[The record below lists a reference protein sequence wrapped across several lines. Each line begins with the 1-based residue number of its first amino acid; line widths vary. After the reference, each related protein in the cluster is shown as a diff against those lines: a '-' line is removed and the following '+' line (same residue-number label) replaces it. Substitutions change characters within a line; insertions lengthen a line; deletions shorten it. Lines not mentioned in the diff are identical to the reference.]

1 MRKNPAAA
9 FGSRDRKKATAG
21 LKRTGASRSGV
32 AGARKKKNN
41 QAKRAKQTAA
51 DTYQRLRLAKDAGK
65 KLTKTQEKALA
76 KHEAAFYAS
85 RGLTVQEA
93 HQKAR
98 NFDRAE
104 KARGRVLGRILGPS
118 GFAHAVKISRADGR
132 PFNRADVA
140 AWLQLG
146 WKVAPAGTVAG
157 RVGSGAIPG
166 VIMGPDDFA
175 FSNPDTLG
183 PSGLAR
189 ALILV
194 GRVTRDLVDDLAAD
208 GYDVAAAPKKLRE
221 AVHRNPAPAPAQKAV
236 YAALVAAFKKRQALR
251 VDELAEKIRKPL
263 AAVSE
268 AVGRLQEL
276 GLVHEYGRD
285 LFGACYAPGAPSR
298 GLFDNPAPG
307 RKAEKKAKAW
317 YQMERLETG
326 AKTIRLPDTVEAV
339 EIGKIISITYESDKY
354 DGRKRLWKHDVTG
367 DRTLHISTD
376 GKVMVVLP
384 GFKITKRG
392 IEG

>member
-1 MRKNPAAA
+1 MKNPAAA

-21 LKRTGASRSGV
+21 LKRASRSGV

-51 DTYQRLRLAKDAGK
+51 DTYQRLHLAKEAGK
-65 KLTKTQEKALA
+65 KLTKAQEKALA

-85 RGLTVQEA
+85 RGLTTAEA
-93 HQKAR
+93 RKKAAA
-98 NFDRAE
+98 FDQAE
-104 KARGRVLGRILGPS
+104 KARGRAVGRILGPS
-118 GFAHAVKISRADGR
+118 GVAHAVKISRVDGR
-132 PFNRADVA
+132 PFNAADVE
-140 AWLQLG
+140 AWRRLG
-146 WKVAPAGTVAG
+146 WGVAAAGSVAG
-157 RVGSGAIPG
+157 RVGAGAVPG
-166 VIMGPDDFA
+166 VVMGADDFT
-175 FSNPDTLG
+175 FTNPDTLG

-189 ALILV
+189 ALVLI
-194 GRVTRDLVDDLAAD
+194 GRVDADLVDQLAAD

-221 AVHRNPAPAPAQKAV
+221 QIHKNPAPAAPAQKAV
-236 YAALVAAFKKRQALR
+236 YSALVAAFKKRQALR
-251 VDELAEKIRKPL
+251 VDELAEKLRKPL
-263 AAVSE
+263 E
-268 AVGRLQEL
+268 AVQEAVARLLEL

-285 LFGACYAPGAPSR
+285 LFGSCYAPGAPAR

-307 RKAEKKAKAW
+307 RKAEKKAAAW
-317 YQMERLETG
+317 YQRESLTTG

-339 EIGKIISITYESDKY
+339 EVGKIVSITYESDKY

-367 DRTLHISTD
+367 NRTLHISTD
-376 GKVMVVLP
+376 GKVLVVLP